1 MAANSPLPIAATAFA
16 RPSESGRD
24 RPLASRLA
32 RRICLAAAL
41 GLAASLGACG
51 DEVSAPET
59 AEELPTD
66 NTGSTELAKKDWL
79 TVHDKISPAQWL
91 ASREAGHDVELED
104 ARVRELHKML
114 QDAKG
119 VFGTPYRMTANRAV
133 QLEEM
138 IDEEGWEHEDAAD
151 LIVTITEVGESNT
164 SGQGF
169 GQIAQAYYQLRKQG
183 LSREDALRHIKDQD
197 TANQKTE
204 EESKE
209 TPQ

>member
-1 MAANSPLPIAATAFA
+1 MISPLPIAATVSA
-16 RPSESGRD
+16 RNRRNGLAGPS
-24 RPLASRLA
+24 LA
-32 RRICLAAAL
+32 RACCLAAVL
-41 GLAASLGACG
+41 GLTALTGGCG
-51 DEVSAPET
+51 DDVSAPET
-59 AEELPTD
+59 AREIPTD
-66 NTGSTELAKKDWL
+66 SSQSQELTNKDWL

-91 ASREAGHDVELED
+91 ASREAGHDVPLD
-104 ARVRELHKML
+104 DPRVGELHKML

-183 LSREDALRHIKDQD
+183 LSREEAHQHIED
-197 TANQKTE
+197 N
-204 EESKE
+204 KE
-209 TPQ
+209 VQE

>member
-1 MAANSPLPIAATAFA
+1 VISPLPIAATASA
-16 RPSESGRD
+16 HNRRNGLSGPS
-24 RPLASRLA
+24 LA
-32 RRICLAAAL
+32 RACCLAAVL
-41 GLAASLGACG
+41 GLTALTGGCG
-51 DEVSAPET
+51 DDVSAPET
-59 AEELPTD
+59 AREIPTD
-66 NTGSTELAKKDWL
+66 STQSQELANKDWL

-91 ASREAGHDVELED
+91 ASREAGHDVPLD
-104 ARVRELHKML
+104 DPRVAELHKML
-114 QDAKG
+114 QNAKG

-183 LSREDALRHIKDQD
+183 LSREEAHQHIED
-197 TANQKTE
+197 N
-204 EESKE
+204 KE
-209 TPQ
+209 VQE

>member
-1 MAANSPLPIAATAFA
+1 VISPLPIAATVSA
-16 RPSESGRD
+16 RNRRNGLAGPS
-24 RPLASRLA
+24 LA
-32 RRICLAAAL
+32 RACCLAAAL
-41 GLAASLGACG
+41 GLTALTGGCG
-51 DEVSAPET
+51 DDVSAPET
-59 AEELPTD
+59 AREIPTD
-66 NTGSTELAKKDWL
+66 SSQSQELANKDWL

-91 ASREAGHDVELED
+91 ASREAGHDVPLD
-104 ARVRELHKML
+104 DPRVGELHKML

-183 LSREDALRHIKDQD
+183 LSREEAHQHIED
-197 TANQKTE
+197 N
-204 EESKE
+204 KE
-209 TPQ
+209 VQE